1 MRALLTGPPGASC
14 TAPATHVA
22 WRGPV
27 ERLSEAVE
35 RLSEPGRPRSERS
48 PQHARPLPPLRFVAA
63 AQQRLSPWPA
73 QSCPFRVTPQ
83 VSLCC
88 HN

>member
-14 TAPATHVA
+14 TAPDTHVA

-35 RLSEPGRPRSERS
+35 RLSELGRPRSERS
-48 PQHARPLPPLRFVAA
+48 PSTRGRSRHSAL
-63 AQQRLSPWPA
+63 
-73 QSCPFRVTPQ
+73 
-83 VSLCC
+83 
-88 HN
+88 

>member
-14 TAPATHVA
+14 TAPDTHVA

-35 RLSEPGRPRSERS
+35 RLSEAVERLSEPGIPRSERS
-48 PQHARPLPPLRFVAA
+48 PSTRGRSRHSAL
-63 AQQRLSPWPA
+63 
-73 QSCPFRVTPQ
+73 
-83 VSLCC
+83 
-88 HN
+88 